1 MMWSNLFSKSK
12 EVKKVTLEQVLDR
25 LVDYNPKTANCVLT
39 KTVEGL
45 EVNEDFGRAF
55 LFRLVDKL
63 YIDDQAIYIT
73 TPDDIKAES
82 GYHLDKGHILN
93 LAFLHNRVP
102 HTVDCRV
109 IDRIR
114 FPNEVLANLDPRIPG
129 AFKLKPVG
137 DVLKKDK
144 RSSLRFTHKVG
155 RGTMKVYTQIL
166 FDLFISKT
174 NFTYPTQ
181 GGLPPRI
188 TDLQVTGYASANDLP
203 SDPEAVVKF
212 LKNSLQTNSREDR
225 VVYVSKPNME
235 ERTNRVSL
243 VALGHSSVLGLETLR
258 EGERTLFIKKPTKM
272 SSDRKSPNNLR
283 ESDQIVLGY
292 QAKSLLDSRM
302 EYYELIA
309 ETARI
314 GTENVTVRPKDTFR
328 RESGLQVELVD
339 FSVGGLKVETS
350 KGLLDYLLGD
360 VRRDAPLEAQQAALQ
375 DMAILLNFYPKLRFN
390 RETEVYKPDVPMK
403 IQVLGKVAR
412 SEVSPARPDEV
423 SEIQALGLK
432 FMYDPAEYS
441 RDAHTFDRWERIR
454 EFKENR
460 HFREIHT
467 SLNGLI
473 AFLESQNR

>member
-1 MMWSNLFSKSK
+1 MMWSNLFNKGK
-12 EVKKVTLEQVLDR
+12 EVKKISLEQVLDR
-25 LVDYNPKTANCVLT
+25 LVDYNPKTANCVLI
-39 KTVEGL
+39 KTSEGL

-55 LFRLVDKL
+55 LFRFGDKL

-73 TPDDIKAES
+73 TPDGIKAES
-82 GYHLDKGHILN
+82 GYHLDRGHILH
-93 LAFLHNRVP
+93 LSFLHNRVP
-102 HTVDCRV
+102 HTMDCRV

-114 FPNEVLANLDPRIPG
+114 FPNDVLANLDPRMPG

-155 RGTMKVYTQIL
+155 RGAMKVYTQIL
-166 FDLFISKT
+166 FDLFVSKT

-188 TDLQVTGYASANDLP
+188 TDLQVTGYVSANDLP
-203 SDPEAVVKF
+203 TDPEAVVKF
-212 LKNSLQTNSREDR
+212 LKNSLRSNPREDR
-225 VVYVSKPNME
+225 VVYVSKPHMD

-243 VALGHSSVLGLETLR
+243 AALGHSSVLGLENPR
-258 EGERTLFIKKPTKM
+258 EGERTLFVKKPTKM

-283 ESDQIVLGY
+283 ESDQVLLGY
-292 QAKSLLDSRM
+292 QAKSLLDFKM
-302 EYYELIA
+302 EYYELVA
-309 ETARI
+309 EVVRV
-314 GTENVTVRPKDTFR
+314 GTENVTVRPRDTFR
-328 RESGLQVELVD
+328 RESGLGVELVD
-339 FSVGGLKVETS
+339 FSVGGIKVEAD
-350 KGLLDYLLGD
+350 KALLDYLLGD
-360 VRRDAPLEAQQAALQ
+360 LRRQPIEAQQAVLQ

-390 RETEVYKPDVPMK
+390 RETEIYRPDVPLK
-403 IQVLGKVAR
+403 IQILGKVAR
-412 SEVSPARPDEV
+412 SEVSPVRADEAPEV
-423 SEIQALGLK
+423 QALGLK
-432 FMYDPAEYS
+432 FMYDPTEYS

-473 AFLESQNR
+473 AFLESQSR